1 MLSEATEWRK
11 YGRINIKENVKI
23 NINGKDYIVKT
34 KTLYGIEEDEDAYYY
49 KCILNTGDTLVII
62 PDDDLIYIGKEI
74 ENLKFRRP
82 EESVL
87 FYNENLFVKVGDGNQ
102 FIKNI
107 EFGTGIEEKCI
118 FEDFVSQD
126 QIISLGYLPDEERRA
141 DILADIID
149 IKNIKVVKE

>member
-1 MLSEATEWRK
+1 MEEL
-11 YGRINIKENVKI
+11 INNIKENVKI

-126 QIISLGYLPDEERRA
+126 QIISLVYLPDEERRA

>member
-1 MLSEATEWRK
+1 MEEL
-11 YGRINIKENVKI
+11 INKIKENVKI

>member
-1 MLSEATEWRK
+1 MEEL
-11 YGRINIKENVKI
+11 INNIKENVKI

-74 ENLKFRRP
+74 ENFKFRRP

>member
-1 MLSEATEWRK
+1 MEEL
-11 YGRINIKENVKI
+11 INNIKENVKI

-62 PDDDLIYIGKEI
+62 PDDDLIYIGTEI

-87 FYNENLFVKVGDGNQ
+87 FYNQNLFVKVGDGNQ

>member
-1 MLSEATEWRK
+1 MEEL
-11 YGRINIKENVKI
+11 INNIKENVKI

-87 FYNENLFVKVGDGNQ
+87 FYNKNLFVKVGDGNQ

>member
-1 MLSEATEWRK
+1 MYSK
-11 YGRINIKENVKI
+11 YRR
-23 NINGKDYIVKT
+23 YIG
-34 KTLYGIEEDEDAYYY
+34 Y
-49 KCILNTGDTLVII
+49 NSR
-62 PDDDLIYIGKEI
+62 YIGKEI

-102 FIKNI
+102 YIKNI
-107 EFGTGIEEKCI
+107 EFGENVEEKCI

-126 QIISLGYLPDEERRA
+126 QIISLGFLPDKNKRA

-149 IKNIKVVKE
+149 IKKIKFIKE

>member
-1 MLSEATEWRK
+1 MEEL
-11 YGRINIKENVKI
+11 INNIKENVKI
-23 NINGKDYIVKT
+23 NINEKDYIVKT

-87 FYNENLFVKVGDGNQ
+87 FYNENLFVKVGDGTQ

>member
-1 MLSEATEWRK
+1 MEEL
-11 YGRINIKENVKI
+11 INNIKENVKI

-102 FIKNI
+102 VIKNI

>member
-1 MLSEATEWRK
+1 MEEL
-11 YGRINIKENVKI
+11 INNIKENVKI

-118 FEDFVSQD
+118 FEDFVRQD

>member
-1 MLSEATEWRK
+1 MEEL
-11 YGRINIKENVKI
+11 INNIKENVKI

-74 ENLKFRRP
+74 DNLKFRRP

-87 FYNENLFVKVGDGNQ
+87 FYNE
-102 FIKNI
+102 
-107 EFGTGIEEKCI
+107 KCI
-118 FEDFVSQD
+118 FDDFVSQD

>member
-1 MLSEATEWRK
+1 MEEL
-11 YGRINIKENVKI
+11 INNIKENVKI

-74 ENLKFRRP
+74 ENLKFRRQ

>member
-1 MLSEATEWRK
+1 MEEL
-11 YGRINIKENVKI
+11 INNIKENVKI

-149 IKNIKVVKE
+149 IKNIQVVKE

>member
-1 MLSEATEWRK
+1 MEEL
-11 YGRINIKENVKI
+11 INNIKENVKI
-23 NINGKDYIVKT
+23 NI
-34 KTLYGIEEDEDAYYY
+34 
-49 KCILNTGDTLVII
+49 
-62 PDDDLIYIGKEI
+62 IGKEI

>member
-1 MLSEATEWRK
+1 MEEL
-11 YGRINIKENVKI
+11 INNIKENVKI

-102 FIKNI
+102 FINNI

>member
-1 MLSEATEWRK
+1 MEEL
-11 YGRINIKENVKI
+11 INNIKENVKI

-107 EFGTGIEEKCI
+107 EFGTGIKEKCI

>member
-1 MLSEATEWRK
+1 MEEL
-11 YGRINIKENVKI
+11 INNIKENVKI

-87 FYNENLFVKVGDGNQ
+87 FYNENLFFKVGDGNQ

>member
-1 MLSEATEWRK
+1 MEEL
-11 YGRINIKENVKI
+11 INNIKENVKI

-82 EESVL
+82 EECVL
-87 FYNENLFVKVGDGNQ
+87 FYNENLFVKVGDGFQ

>member
-1 MLSEATEWRK
+1 MEEL
-11 YGRINIKENVKI
+11 INNIKENVKI

-74 ENLKFRRP
+74 ENLKFGRP

>member
-1 MLSEATEWRK
+1 MEEL
-11 YGRINIKENVKI
+11 INNIKENVKI

-87 FYNENLFVKVGDGNQ
+87 FITKIYLLKLEMEINLLK
-102 FIKNI
+102 I
-107 EFGTGIEEKCI
+107 
-118 FEDFVSQD
+118 
-126 QIISLGYLPDEERRA
+126 
-141 DILADIID
+141 
-149 IKNIKVVKE
+149 

>member
-1 MLSEATEWRK
+1 MEEL
-11 YGRINIKENVKI
+11 INNIKESVKI

>member
-1 MLSEATEWRK
+1 MEEL
-11 YGRINIKENVKI
+11 INNIKENVKI

-34 KTLYGIEEDEDAYYY
+34 KTLY
-49 KCILNTGDTLVII
+49 
-62 PDDDLIYIGKEI
+62 
-74 ENLKFRRP
+74 
-82 EESVL
+82 
-87 FYNENLFVKVGDGNQ
+87 
-102 FIKNI
+102 
-107 EFGTGIEEKCI
+107 GIEEKCI

>member
-1 MLSEATEWRK
+1 MEEL
-11 YGRINIKENVKI
+11 INNIKENVKI

-74 ENLKFRRP
+74 GNLKFRRP

>member
-1 MLSEATEWRK
+1 MEEL
-11 YGRINIKENVKI
+11 INNIKENVKI

-34 KTLYGIEEDEDAYYY
+34 KTLDGIEEDEDAYYY

>member
-1 MLSEATEWRK
+1 MEEL
-11 YGRINIKENVKI
+11 INNIKENVKI

-149 IKNIKVVKE
+149 IKNINKVKE

>member
-1 MLSEATEWRK
+1 MEEL
-11 YGRINIKENVKI
+11 INNIKENVKI

-118 FEDFVSQD
+118 FEDFVSQA

>member
-1 MLSEATEWRK
+1 MEEL
-11 YGRINIKENVKI
+11 INNIKVNVKI
-23 NINGKDYIVKT
+23 NINGKVYIVKT

>member
-1 MLSEATEWRK
+1 MEEL
-11 YGRINIKENVKI
+11 INNIKENVKI

-87 FYNENLFVKVGDGNQ
+87 FYNENLFVKD
-102 FIKNI
+102 I

>member
-1 MLSEATEWRK
+1 MEEL
-11 YGRINIKENVKI
+11 INNIKENVKI
-23 NINGKDYIVKT
+23 NINGNDYIVKT

>member
-1 MLSEATEWRK
+1 MEEL
-11 YGRINIKENVKI
+11 INNIKENVKI

-141 DILADIID
+141 DILADIND

>member
-1 MLSEATEWRK
+1 MEEL
-11 YGRINIKENVKI
+11 INNIKENVKI

-62 PDDDLIYIGKEI
+62 PYDDLIYIGKEI

>member
-1 MLSEATEWRK
+1 MEEL
-11 YGRINIKENVKI
+11 INNIKENVKI

-87 FYNENLFVKVGDGNQ
+87 FYNENLFVKVGDGNL

>member
-1 MLSEATEWRK
+1 MEEL
-11 YGRINIKENVKI
+11 INNIKENVKI

-82 EESVL
+82 KESVL

>member
-1 MLSEATEWRK
+1 MEEL
-11 YGRINIKENVKI
+11 INNIKENVKI

-62 PDDDLIYIGKEI
+62 PDDDLRYIGKEI

>member
-1 MLSEATEWRK
+1 MPRQNLWGMYAICSVWLFRIFLAK
-11 YGRINIKENVKI
+11 YQKYIN
-23 NINGKDYIVKT
+23 
-34 KTLYGIEEDEDAYYY
+34 L
-49 KCILNTGDTLVII
+49 LF
-62 PDDDLIYIGKEI
+62 

>member
-1 MLSEATEWRK
+1 MEEL
-11 YGRINIKENVKI
+11 INNIKENVKI

-149 IKNIKVVKE
+149 IKNINVVKE

>member
-1 MLSEATEWRK
+1 MEEL
-11 YGRINIKENVKI
+11 INNIKENVKI

-126 QIISLGYLPDEERRA
+126 QIISLGYLPDEERIA

>member
-1 MLSEATEWRK
+1 MEEL
-11 YGRINIKENVKI
+11 INNIKENVKI
-23 NINGKDYIVKT
+23 NITGKDYIVKT

-87 FYNENLFVKVGDGNQ
+87 FYNENLFGKVGDGNQ

>member
-1 MLSEATEWRK
+1 MEEL
-11 YGRINIKENVKI
+11 INTIKENVKI

>member
-1 MLSEATEWRK
+1 MEEL
-11 YGRINIKENVKI
+11 INNIKENVKI

-118 FEDFVSQD
+118 FE
-126 QIISLGYLPDEERRA
+126 IISLGYLPDEERRA